1 MDQIKEQL
9 TKLRQVIDEKAP
21 PKVNQFLNNFV
32 EKKTDN
38 KVKKEWVVAGAGL
51 FLFILFIFGD
61 LAGLVCN
68 FVGFVY
74 PAYMSFKAI
83 ESKEKEDDTQW
94 LTYWV
99 VYSFFSVLETFISF
113 LLNWIPFYF
122 AFKLAFLVYLFHP
135 ERKGAKTI
143 YDNFLKKLL
152 EETVDVKPVSEVEK
166 VDKAVS
172 SNKKD
177 S

>member
-1 MDQIKEQL
+1 M
-9 TKLRQVIDEKAP
+9 
-21 PKVNQFLNNFV
+21 
-32 EKKTDN
+32 EKKQP
-38 KVKKEWVVAGAGL
+38 KSIGAGVL
-51 FLFILFIFGD
+51 LFIVFIFGD

-68 FVGFVY
+68 FVGYVY

-83 ESKEKEDDTQW
+83 ESKEKDDDTQW

-99 VYSFFSVLETFISF
+99 VYSFFSLLETFISF

>member
-1 MDQIKEQL
+1 M
-9 TKLRQVIDEKAP
+9 
-21 PKVNQFLNNFV
+21 
-32 EKKTDN
+32 EKK
-38 KVKKEWVVAGAGL
+38 KQPKSIGAGVL
-51 FLFILFIFGD
+51 LFIIFIFGD

-68 FVGFVY
+68 FVGYVY

-122 AFKLAFLVYLFHP
+122 AFKLAFLIYLFHP
-135 ERKGAKTI
+135 KYTGAKTI

-152 EETVDVKPVSEVEK
+152 ENAVDAKPVSEVEK
-166 VDKAVS
+166 VNNAVS
-172 SNKKD
+172 SDKSKD
-177 S
+177 E

>member
-1 MDQIKEQL
+1 
-9 TKLRQVIDEKAP
+9 
-21 PKVNQFLNNFV
+21 
-32 EKKTDN
+32 
-38 KVKKEWVVAGAGL
+38 
-51 FLFILFIFGD
+51 
-61 LAGLVCN
+61 
-68 FVGFVY
+68 
-74 PAYMSFKAI
+74 MSFKAI

-152 EETVDVKPVSEVEK
+152 EDTVDVKPVSEVEK